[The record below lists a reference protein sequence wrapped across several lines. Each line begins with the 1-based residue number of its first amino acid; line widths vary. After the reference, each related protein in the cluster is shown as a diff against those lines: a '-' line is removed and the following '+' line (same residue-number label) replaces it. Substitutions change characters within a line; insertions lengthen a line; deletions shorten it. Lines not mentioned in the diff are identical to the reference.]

1 MPNIATANVA
11 FGVKHSV
18 DQDMAGLLAAIQR
31 NAAKAKEALADPMAN
46 FNREI
51 LMAGKQLEKL
61 MNMKLAGPVTQKTL
75 DDLARAS
82 ERIEQLFNQLSK
94 FNSAQLTTP
103 SANQAF
109 KNLSVL
115 KDAVGVSQQVAI
127 PNNEVARAQRQAGE
141 QAQLEFIRGRTF
153 QRSNYDYG
161 LPQGFTNELIP
172 SGPHI
177 PSAMRNF
184 RQGVSGRDTELE
196 SHEAYQRWQ
205 RNQSLPLAPRP
216 GSDVPGSGVNRL
228 LIPQSDEHFTRQE
241 DIHGPFDIN
250 PDRARNMRFNRTMD
264 NYTGSQKAQ
273 GILETERGI
282 AQRKNA
288 TRLEPELRQEA
299 EAVDRLSERYAK
311 LTVEQRKNVEV
322 RLAAKQASGQDVGLA
337 QRAMSQ
343 VIDPSSGFNF
353 RTGKRS
359 GDHALRYGSQN
370 AAFALEDYLISS
382 QYGGPAAGFRAI
394 TNNLTAIAAAST
406 GMINPIAAASI
417 IGGVAV
423 AGASAPL
430 AYNMLSKSTL
440 KQERD
445 DSLAN
450 IKYERDREA
459 RLNSIK
465 QFSSDKDINE
475 SSGFLSKLKSAEQN
489 ETELRLTRA
498 DKESE
503 FNFAKEQFDFHDS
516 QKGMFGSS
524 IPDKIKK
531 RYETLQDELTKLPT
545 MDSASGDV
553 FRSRTNFDLS
563 LGRESRLFNSL
574 SSERNQS
581 RDLSI
586 ESAMGRNTDPQ
597 KEFDIEQSRRDK
609 NRQFIRRQLGK
620 GSPEL
625 KLKEEGWRREDEV
638 ANNGLAVDK
647 TKFQRQE
654 QEQRWSERSHMA
666 GFQTDDRKALLEQSQ
681 IERERIMA
689 DANLS
694 LNPAL
699 QQETLKRQ
707 AMMTS
712 RNFANLSHTPD
723 LGSAIETNSAQD
735 LSLRQPFF
743 GPRETTKEAEGR
755 TLDSILKELEK
766 LTAATKANA
775 PKAAN
780 VGKGK

>member
-1 MPNIATANVA
+1 MPNVATANVA

-177 PSAMRNF
+177 PNAMRNF
-184 RQGVSGRDTELE
+184 RQAPADLDLDQHFNERERLRYTADKLIGRHQFE
-196 SHEAYQRWQ
+196 Q
-205 RNQSLPLAPRP
+205 
-216 GSDVPGSGVNRL
+216 NRL
-228 LIPQSDEHFTRQE
+228 VPQSNEHFIRQE

-273 GILETERGI
+273 GIFETERGI

-288 TRLEPELRQEA
+288 TKLEPELRQEA
-299 EAVDRLSERYAK
+299 EAVERLSERYSK

-625 KLKEEGWRREDEV
+625 KLKEEGWQREDEV

-775 PKAAN
+775 PIAAN